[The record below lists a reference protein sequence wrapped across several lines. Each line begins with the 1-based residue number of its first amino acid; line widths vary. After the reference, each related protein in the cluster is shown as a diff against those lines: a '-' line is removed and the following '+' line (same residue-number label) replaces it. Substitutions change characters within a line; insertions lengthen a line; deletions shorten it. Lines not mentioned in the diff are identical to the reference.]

1 MSLFPETIKAAL
13 GGRTVRSSFLVLF
26 DFTTQP
32 MRIWTGA
39 GKITAGGYD
48 WSGLGVLGSISGLE
62 QAVNG
67 EAPETTFV
75 LSGINSE
82 IMSLARDEWADEG
95 KDRLVKVLLQ
105 FHNEANDL
113 PLTLYDQ
120 PYSIWA
126 GRMQTPRFE
135 LQGPTSRKITVSAE
149 SLFSLRSR
157 PSFSQYTEGDQKSR
171 FAGDRGFEFVP
182 SLVNKVVTWPDF

>member
-13 GGRTVRSSFLVLF
+13 GGRTVRASFLVFF
-26 DFTTQP
+26 DFATTP
-32 MRIWTGA
+32 MRIWTGS
-39 GKITAGGYD
+39 GRITAGGSD
-48 WSGLGVLGSISGLE
+48 WFGLGQLGSISGLE

-82 IMSLARDEWADEG
+82 IMSLARYEWADEA
-95 KDRLVKVLLQ
+95 KDRLAKVLIQ
-105 FHNEANDL
+105 FHNKEDDR
-113 PLTLYDQ
+113 PLELFDA
-120 PYSIWA
+120 PYAIWA
-126 GRMQTPRFE
+126 GRMQVPRFE
-135 LQGPTSRKITVSAE
+135 LQGPITRRITVSAE

-157 PSFSQYTEGDQKSR
+157 PSFSQYTDADQKSR

-182 SLVNKVVTWPDF
+182 GLTNKTVTWPDF

>member
-1 MSLFPETIKAAL
+1 VSLFPATIKAAL
-13 GGRTVRSSFLVLF
+13 GGRTVRASFLVLL
-26 DFTTQP
+26 DFATTP

-39 GKITAGGYD
+39 GKLQSGGTEWD
-48 WSGLGVLGSISGLE
+48 GLGQLGSISGLE

-82 IMSLARDEWADEG
+82 IMALARDEWADEA
-95 KDRLVKVLLQ
+95 KDRLIKVLLQ
-105 FHNEANDL
+105 FHNEADDR
-113 PLTLYDQ
+113 PLELFDE
-120 PYSIWA
+120 PYAIWA

-135 LQGPTSRKITVSAE
+135 LQGPTTRRITVSAE
-149 SLFSLRSR
+149 SLFALRSR
-157 PSFSQYTEGDQKSR
+157 PTFSQYTDADQKSR

-182 SLVNKVVTWPDF
+182 GLTNKTVTWPDF

>member
-1 MSLFPETIKAAL
+1 MSIFPETIKAHLA
-13 GGRTVRSSFLVLF
+13 GRTVRVSFLVLF
-26 DFTTQP
+26 DFVTQP

-39 GKITAGGYD
+39 GKITAGGQD
-48 WSGLGVLGSISGLE
+48 WYGLGQLGSISGLE

-82 IMSLARDEWADEG
+82 IVSLARDEWSDEG
-95 KDRLVKVLLQ
+95 KDRLAKVLIQ
-105 FHNEANDL
+105 FHNLDDDG
-113 PLTLYDQ
+113 PLELFDD
-120 PYSIWA
+120 PYAIWA

-135 LQGPTSRKITVSAE
+135 LQGPTKRRITVAAE

-157 PSFSQYTEGDQKSR
+157 PSFSQYTDTDQKAR
-171 FAGDRGFEFVP
+171 FPGDRGFEFVP
-182 SLVNKVVTWPDF
+182 GLINKTVTWPDF

>member
-1 MSLFPETIKAAL
+1 MSFFPETIAAHL
-13 GGRTVRSSFLVLF
+13 GGRTVRASFLVLF
-26 DFTTQP
+26 DFATEP

-39 GKITAGGYD
+39 GKITSGGYE
-48 WSGLGVLGSISGLE
+48 WHGLGALGSISGLE

-82 IMSLARDEWADEG
+82 ILTLARQEWREEALN
-95 KDRLVKVLLQ
+95 RLAKVYLQ
-105 FHNEANDL
+105 FHNDEDDRPREL
-113 PLTLYDQ
+113 FDE
-120 PYSIWA
+120 PYAIWA

-135 LQGPTSRKITVSAE
+135 LQGPTKRRITVSAE

-157 PSFSQYTEGDQKSR
+157 PAFSQYTDTDQKLR
-171 FAGDRGFEFVP
+171 FSGDRGFEFVP
-182 SLVNKVVTWPDF
+182 GLVNKIVTWPDF

>member
-1 MSLFPETIKAAL
+1 VSFFPETIAAHL
-13 GGRTVRSSFLVLF
+13 GGRTVRASFLVLF
-26 DFTTQP
+26 DFATEP

-39 GKITAGGYD
+39 GKITSGGHE
-48 WSGLGVLGSISGLE
+48 WHGLGALGSISGLE

-82 IMSLARDEWADEG
+82 ILTLARQEWREEALN
-95 KDRLVKVLLQ
+95 RLAKVYLQ
-105 FHNEANDL
+105 FHNDEDDRPRELFDEPFA
-113 PLTLYDQ
+113 
-120 PYSIWA
+120 IWA

-135 LQGPTSRKITVSAE
+135 LQGPTKRRITVSAE

-157 PSFSQYTEGDQKSR
+157 PAFSQYTDTDQKLR
-171 FAGDRGFEFVP
+171 FSGDRGFEFVP
-182 SLVNKVVTWPDF
+182 GLVNKIVTWPDF